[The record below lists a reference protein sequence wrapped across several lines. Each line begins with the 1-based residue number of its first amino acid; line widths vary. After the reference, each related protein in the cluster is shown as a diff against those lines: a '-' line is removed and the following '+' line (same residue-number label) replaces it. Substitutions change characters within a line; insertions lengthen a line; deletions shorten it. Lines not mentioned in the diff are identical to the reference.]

1 MNDGQTPKDGLP
13 FRRYLSLGDSISIDR
28 YPALDQQEREGA
40 SAPIT
45 GLGAASLL
53 YRNDDRRWPEF
64 AGRDLVSA
72 REEIEWT
79 DLSMDGATVTTVLE
93 SQLPRLPDHVP
104 EPTLVTLTVGGNDFL
119 RLLGSA
125 HEEGE
130 IAARLRNDV
139 VEDILSGFRE
149 ILRRLDDRVPEG
161 QVVVGT
167 VYDPTDGTGVL
178 RDGRERSVLLEH
190 LHDLNRSLEE
200 IAADFGAR
208 TVDIHDHFLGHG
220 LSEDDPSQRWYWH
233 PMIIEPSARGA
244 SEVRR
249 LWVEEIGL

>member
-1 MNDGQTPKDGLP
+1 MSDGQTPKDGVP
-13 FRRYLSLGDSISIDR
+13 IRKYLSLGDSISIDR
-28 YPALDQQEREGA
+28 YPALDQQEREDA
-40 SAPIT
+40 PAPIS

-53 YRNDDRRWPEF
+53 HENDDRRWPEF
-64 AGRDLVSA
+64 VGRDLVSA
-72 REEIEWT
+72 REGIEWT
-79 DLSMDGATVTTVLE
+79 DLSMDGATVTTVIE
-93 SQLPRLPDHVP
+93 SQLPRLPKHVP

-125 HEEGE
+125 HEEGDV
-130 IAARLRNDV
+130 AARLRKDF
-139 VEDILSGFRE
+139 VEEILSGFRK
-149 ILRRLDDRVPEG
+149 ILRRLDARVPEG
-161 QVVVGT
+161 RVVVGT
-167 VYDPTDGTGVL
+167 VYDPTDGTGAL
-178 RDGRERSVLLEH
+178 RDGRERSALLEH
-190 LHDLNRSLEE
+190 LHNLNRGLEE

-220 LSEDDPSQRWYWH
+220 LSEDDPSQRWYWN

>member
-1 MNDGQTPKDGLP
+1 MDDILP

-28 YPALDQQEREGA
+28 YPALDQQGREDA
-40 SAPIT
+40 STPIS

-53 YRNDDRRWPEF
+53 YENDDRRWPEF

-72 REEIEWT
+72 REDIDWT

-93 SQLPRLPDHVP
+93 SQLPRLPKHVP
-104 EPTLVTLTVGGNDFL
+104 GPILVTLTVGGNDFL

-125 HEEGE
+125 HEEDD
-130 IAARLRNDV
+130 IDASLRNDV

-149 ILRRLDDRVPEG
+149 ILRRLDARVPEG

-178 RDGRERSVLLEH
+178 RDGRERSSLLEY

-200 IAADFGAR
+200 ISADFGAR
-208 TVDIHDHFLGHG
+208 IVDIHDHFLGHG
-220 LSEDDPSQRWYWH
+220 LSEDDPSQRWYWN